1 MSETPHDFALFAWKR
16 AEKELEHVKALR
28 IRASNRVEQL
38 EAENKRLK
46 KAHETMASE
55 LRVIEQTKMQLTLWL
70 EERGDE
76 IEELKL
82 EVIRLKKQLEGE
94 S

>member
-1 MSETPHDFALFAWKR
+1 MSETPPNFSLFMWKR
-16 AEKELEHVKALR
+16 AEKELELANALR
-28 IRASNRVEQL
+28 IRASGRVEEL

-46 KAHETMASE
+46 KTYEAMASE

-82 EVIRLKKQLEGE
+82 KVIRLQKQLEGE

>member
-1 MSETPHDFALFAWKR
+1 MWKK
-16 AEKELEHVKALR
+16 AEKELELANALR
-28 IRASNRVEQL
+28 IRASGRVEEL

-46 KAHETMASE
+46 KTYEAMASE

-82 EVIRLKKQLEGE
+82 KVIRLQKQLEGE

>member
-1 MSETPHDFALFAWKR
+1 MSETPPNFSFFEMQR
-16 AEKELEHVKALR
+16 AQKELEHVKAR
-28 IRASNRVEQL
+28 QMRASARVHEL

-82 EVIRLKKQLEGE
+82 EVIRLKKQLQG
-94 S
+94 